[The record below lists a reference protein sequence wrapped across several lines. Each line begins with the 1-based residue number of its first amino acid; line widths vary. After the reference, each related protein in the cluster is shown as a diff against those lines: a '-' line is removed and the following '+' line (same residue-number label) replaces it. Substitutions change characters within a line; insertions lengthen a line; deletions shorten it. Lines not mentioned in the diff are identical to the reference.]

1 MSESLN
7 NLLYQ
12 FVQIKSTDYL
22 KTSMLLP
29 ASALFINMFVGG
41 AKGDKVTGNKR
52 YKMQVNISFLF
63 TEVV

>member
-1 MSESLN
+1 
-7 NLLYQ
+7 
-12 FVQIKSTDYL
+12 
-22 KTSMLLP
+22 MLLP
-29 ASALFINMFVGG
+29 ASALFINMFVGR